1 VHISR
6 VHARAVIPEV
16 LELISTGGLRPETVT
31 TTVASIEDAPTALR
45 EHYLAGAV
53 KTILTA

>member
-1 VHISR
+1 
-6 VHARAVIPEV
+6 VHARTVIPQV
-16 LELISTGGLRPETVT
+16 LALMSTGGLRPETVT
-31 TTVASIEDAPTALR
+31 TTVAAIEDAPTALR